1 MSQSALPRLV
11 ADGPILAATGLIH
24 RVQQPDTPGP
34 HPTIVLLHGRSG
46 NEDVMWL
53 LARALPAG
61 CLVVAPRAIVAD
73 PDGGYAWHPRRP
85 HEWPALPVFNHA
97 VTAVAQ
103 FVRVLPLAY
112 EADPARIFVMGF
124 SQGAATAFATALQH
138 PQLVRGVVSLVGFMP
153 TGVDPLRAL
162 TALAALPVFMA
173 VGQRDDVIP
182 LDVAR
187 AAAQVLREAGA
198 ALTYHEYDTGHK
210 LSQRGINDVRQWWK
224 QQNLP

>member
-1 MSQSALPRLV
+1 MSQPALPRLV
-11 ADGPILAATGLIH
+11 AEGPNLAAGGLIH
-24 RVQQPDTPGP
+24 RVLQPDTPGP

-46 NEDVMWL
+46 NEEMMWQ

-73 PDGGYAWHPRRP
+73 LAGGYAWHRRRP
-85 HEWPALPVFNHA
+85 HEWPALPVFNPA
-97 VTAVAQ
+97 VAAVAQ
-103 FVRVLPLAY
+103 FVRALPFAY
-112 EADPARIFVMGF
+112 DADPACIFVMGF

-138 PQLVRGVVSLVGFMP
+138 PRLVRGVVSLVGFMP
-153 TGVDPLRAL
+153 TGVDPLHAL
-162 TALAALPVFMA
+162 TTLADLPVFMA

-210 LSQRGINDVRQWWK
+210 LSQRGISDVRQWWK
-224 QQNLP
+224 QQQLP